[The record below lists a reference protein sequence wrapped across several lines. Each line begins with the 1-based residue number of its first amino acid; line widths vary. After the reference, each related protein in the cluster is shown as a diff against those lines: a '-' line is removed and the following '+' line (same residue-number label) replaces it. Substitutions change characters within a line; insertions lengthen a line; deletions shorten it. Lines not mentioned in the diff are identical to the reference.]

1 MTLDP
6 NNLTGEKLSDFS
18 AATDLTGIF
27 LAAFKPGIDNYNVD
41 VNLFAFKS
49 ETYTKQQVTQLLQA
63 LSNTLTA
70 QIKAIKQTYKY
81 VYEPQ
86 AQSNTISD
94 VNLKGGELL
103 MVVVDNMVNEDV
115 TLNST
120 TGILDFSGMGGVYP
134 GNKITVLINK
144 SGQ

>member
-1 MTLDP
+1 M
-6 NNLTGEKLSDFS
+6 
-18 AATDLTGIF
+18 
-27 LAAFKPGIDNYNVD
+27 
-41 VNLFAFKS
+41 FAFKS